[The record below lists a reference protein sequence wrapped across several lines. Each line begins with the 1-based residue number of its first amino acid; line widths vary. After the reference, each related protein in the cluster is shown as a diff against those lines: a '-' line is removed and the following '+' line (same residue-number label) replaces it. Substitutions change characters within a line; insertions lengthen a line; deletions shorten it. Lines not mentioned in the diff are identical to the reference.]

1 MSFLRSL
8 RRRRIRH
15 ALPPSWWSGCL
26 EEHLRLFRRL
36 SPEDRQELLGHVQVF
51 LAEKRFEG
59 AGGLAVT
66 EEMRLLIA
74 AQACLLLLHR
84 GLDYFPRMT
93 SVVIYPGEFRSPRR
107 DWDDAGVVTEW
118 LETRSGESFSG
129 GTVVL
134 SWEDVRLGLT
144 DEWLGY
150 NVVLHEFAHQLDEEN
165 GTIDGTP
172 PMPAREWGPFVEV
185 MQREYGRLLEE
196 DERGVET
203 FLDPYG
209 AEHPSEFFA
218 VVTESFFTQPLDL
231 MHHHPDL
238 YGVLA
243 RYYRQDP
250 AEDEAACRRRPE
262 QNDATGDER

>member
-1 MSFLRSL
+1 MSFLSSL
-8 RRRRIRH
+8 RRRRIRRTP
-15 ALPPSWWSGCL
+15 PPSWWSGCL
-26 EEHLRLFRRL
+26 EEQLPLFRHL
-36 SPEDRQELLGHVQVF
+36 SPEDRLELLGHVQIF
-51 LAEKRFEG
+51 LDEKRFEG
-59 AGGLAVT
+59 AGEMVVT

-84 GLDYFPRMT
+84 DTDYFPRMT
-93 SVVIYPGEFRSPRR
+93 SVVVYPGEFRSPRR

-118 LETRSGESFSG
+118 METRAGESFSG

-144 DEWLGY
+144 DEWPGY

-172 PMPAREWGPFVEV
+172 PMPADQWRHFVEV
-185 MQREYGRLLEE
+185 MQREYALLLEE

-218 VVTESFFTQPLDL
+218 VATESFFTQPGELL
-231 MHHHPDL
+231 QHHPDL
-238 YGVLA
+238 YGVLS
-243 RYYRQDP
+243 RFYRQDP
-250 AEDEAACRRRPE
+250 AAVDPHTRQQKDITGEE
-262 QNDATGDER
+262 Q